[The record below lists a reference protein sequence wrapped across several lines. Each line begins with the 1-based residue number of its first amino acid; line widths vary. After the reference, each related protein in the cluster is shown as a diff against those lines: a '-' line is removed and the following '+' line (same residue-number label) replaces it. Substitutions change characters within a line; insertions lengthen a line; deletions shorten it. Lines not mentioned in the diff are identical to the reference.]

1 MSITKRIHE
10 TIELLKST
18 DINGCITGSS
28 MIPDADFDYWDE
40 KPDIDVFV
48 YTEPQL
54 QYAAN
59 LLMFKHGFE
68 NLSKGEAW
76 KYNRIINRGSQKN
89 AYLSTIKLVKDDVV
103 VNITYKKYKNNVFSV
118 LSSFDM
124 SIIMIGYDIR
134 KHVMLDLRCGW
145 DGMVPEDPD
154 NRWSHDT
161 KVAMPNPLRDQ
172 DVDMYGAEMWVRQFD
187 RAIKYWNRGFDT
199 RPMARFYIKLIT
211 RVIDDGQLFN
221 TDKSHENYQEF
232 VTTYEPLKEKMV
244 QWLKDKEDC

>member
-1 MSITKRIHE
+1 MFNQEVKE
-10 TIELLKST
+10 VIELLKKT

-28 MIPDADFDYWDE
+28 MLDCDFETWESLPDV
-40 KPDIDVFV
+40 DVFV

-59 LLMFKHGFE
+59 LLMFKYGFE
-68 NLSKGEAW
+68 PLTAGEEW
-76 KYNRIINRGSQKN
+76 KLNRVQNRGSQKN
-89 AYLSTIKLVKDDVV
+89 SYLSTVKLKRGDVV
-103 VNITYKKYKNNVFSV
+103 VNITYKQWKNNIFSV

-154 NRWSHDT
+154 NRWSNDIN
-161 KVAMPNPLRDQ
+161 VAVPNPLRDQ
-172 DVDMYGAEMWVRQFD
+172 DVDMYGTEMWVRQFD
-187 RAIKYWNRGFDT
+187 RVIKYWNRGFDT
-199 RPMARFYIKLIT
+199 RPMARFYIKLINS
-211 RVIDDGQLFN
+211 VIDKGQLFQ
-221 TDKSHENYQEF
+221 TDKSEAAYQGF
-232 VTTYEPLKEKMV
+232 ITAYEPLRDKMV